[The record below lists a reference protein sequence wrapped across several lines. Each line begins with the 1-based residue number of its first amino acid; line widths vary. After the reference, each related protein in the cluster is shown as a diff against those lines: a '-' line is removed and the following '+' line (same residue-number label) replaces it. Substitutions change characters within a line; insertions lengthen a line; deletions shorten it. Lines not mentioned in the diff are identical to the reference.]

1 MAHSSAKQRSSVSKV
16 RTLAD
21 AKRRAD
27 PAFDD
32 FQLAD
37 SPLYLIVRSANRYS
51 MDVEDGLRAIGMD
64 LPSWR
69 ALMVLHEA
77 SPRSVSEIAK
87 IAATRLSTMTRVI
100 QRLEKQ
106 KLVTLSRRDSDAR
119 VTDVEITPRGE
130 DAARKGRV
138 VASDIFSRV
147 FQDFP
152 AQDITTLNQLLR
164 RIYRRLEGDDST
176 NPRGDL

>member
-1 MAHSSAKQRSSVSKV
+1 MANPSARSKV

-27 PAFDD
+27 PAFPD
-32 FQLAD
+32 FELAH
-37 SPLYLIVRSANRYS
+37 SPLYLIVRSAGRYS
-51 MDVEDGLRAIGMD
+51 MDMEDGLHAIGMD

-69 ALMVLHEA
+69 ALIVLQES
-77 SPRSVSEIAK
+77 SPQSVSEIAK

-119 VTDVEITPRGE
+119 VTEVELTARGE
-130 DAARKGRV
+130 EAAQKGRA
-138 VASDIFSRV
+138 VASSIFNRV
-147 FQDFP
+147 FKDFP
-152 AQDITTLNQLLR
+152 AQDITALNQLLR
-164 RIYRRLEGDDST
+164 RIYRRLEEDPAS
-176 NPRGDL
+176 NEPER